1 MDTHNPMMD
10 ASVEEFE
17 KLANIN
23 MKGTM
28 LCVRAV
34 SKAMSQQE
42 AREAKGRYGPRNI
55 GRGSIVNLGSGNS
68 YVAVPGQTPY
78 TSSKHAV
85 IGITKSAGRLLPILL
100 DDSHTYVPLLPRS
113 IGQRTARYSCQ
124 RSLSF
129 LGRRSDDGPRV
140 REDAADAG
148 HDQSCGAPGKDGT
161 ARGGRRC
168 YQVLVQPRG

>member
-1 MDTHNPMMD
+1 MMD

-42 AREAKGRYGPRNI
+42 AREVKGRYGPRNI

-68 YVAVPGQTPY
+68 YVAVPGHMPY

-85 IGITKSAGRLLPILL
+85 IGITKSAGRLLQILS
-100 DDSHTYVPLLPRS
+100 DNAHTYVSLLLHS
-113 IGQRTARYSCQ
+113 IRQRATRYSCQ

-129 LGRRSDDGPRV
+129 LGRRSDDGSRV

-148 HDQSCGAPGKDGT
+148 RDQSRCASGKDGT
-161 ARGGRRC
+161 TRGGRRC